1 MPPEAEAL
9 LALTAMHGHSGQP
22 AALSPQ
28 CQGLT
33 DRHGH
38 GPEDGQKTGQLL
50 QRHHLQQ
57 QTYHPVRTG
66 PPQGELELISQLSM
80 FHHQIKHSVQTLF

>member
-9 LALTAMHGHSGQP
+9 LAPTAMRGHSRQP
-22 AALSPQ
+22 AALPPQ

-38 GPEDGQKTGQLL
+38 GSEDGQKTGQLL

-57 QTYHPVRTG
+57 QTHRPVRTG
-66 PPQGELELISQLSM
+66 PPQGENSGR
-80 FHHQIKHSVQTLF
+80 TC